1 MDGGL
6 GKEAIKRTL
15 ERCGKETI
23 IYPWCRIAKPEVVSI
38 GDWCKIDDFVFI
50 FGGEGVI
57 IKDHTHLASHSVI
70 GGGGKIKIGNHVGI
84 SWGVKIATGTNH
96 DKFGKH
102 MTAAA
107 PLEEQGFYHGEII
120 IEDDVIIFAN
130 AVIVAKDGEPL
141 VIGEGAVIG
150 ALSLVNKDVEPWS
163 VNVGVPCKKIRE
175 RKPLLE
181 ELRK

>member
-1 MDGGL
+1 MGQ
-6 GKEAIKRTL
+6 ETIKRTL
-15 ERCGKETI
+15 KKCGKETI
-23 IYPWCRIAKPEVVSI
+23 IHPWAKIAKPEVVEI
-38 GDWCKIDDFVFI
+38 GDHCKIDDFTFI
-50 FGGEGVI
+50 FGGEGVKI
-57 IKDHTHLASHSVI
+57 GNHTHIASQAVI
-70 GGGGKIKIGNHVGI
+70 GGGGKIQIGRYVGI

-150 ALSLVNKDVEPWS
+150 TLALVNKDVEPWS

-175 RKPLLE
+175 RKPLLG